1 MYDHL
6 VAALLIFGA
15 PLLTALVIAVA
26 SAREKCRIA
35 AAMVRHPAGGSSEY
49 EQSPFTRRTLERGE
63 DR

>member
-35 AAMVRHPAGGSSEY
+35 AAMVRHPAGSSEY